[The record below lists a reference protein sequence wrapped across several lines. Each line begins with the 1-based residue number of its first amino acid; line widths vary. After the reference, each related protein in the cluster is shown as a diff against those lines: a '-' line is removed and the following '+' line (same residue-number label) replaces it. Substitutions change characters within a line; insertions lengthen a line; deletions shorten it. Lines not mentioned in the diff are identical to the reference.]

1 VKFLY
6 VLEYD
11 LSAQS
16 TVDRITPDGS
26 IEMNFAFSGNS
37 IIREDLVGKP
47 ENLDQFYIVSR
58 SLKPYTIRKIQKVKM
73 VGVCFYPWGIHAIS
87 GIPIHNILDTVVTYE
102 TIFGKE
108 VHQLQEHLSN
118 LDTGEEAIRTIESF
132 VLSYIFRK
140 SKKSID
146 KEVVRFSQAMV
157 NPMMKTELKNLQKEC
172 SSNDRKLQYKFKNN
186 VGFSLSLYQK
196 LARFNRSLYQLK
208 YSQSLTSVAIECGY
222 YDQSHFIR
230 DFKTFAGVSPGE
242 YQREQNTYN
251 ELIVSHLNTEVLR
264 TH

>member
-1 VKFLY
+1 
-6 VLEYD
+6 
-11 LSAQS
+11 
-16 TVDRITPDGS
+16 
-26 IEMNFAFSGNS
+26 
-37 IIREDLVGKP
+37 
-47 ENLDQFYIVSR
+47 
-58 SLKPYTIRKIQKVKM
+58 
-73 VGVCFYPWGIHAIS
+73 
-87 GIPIHNILDTVVTYE
+87 
-102 TIFGKE
+102 
-108 VHQLQEHLSN
+108 
-118 LDTGEEAIRTIESF
+118 
-132 VLSYIFRK
+132 
-140 SKKSID
+140 
-146 KEVVRFSQAMV
+146 MV